1 METINV
7 IIGIERSGRTDE
19 VLEHT
24 VVDVFRDEE
33 KAHKAGKDWETRR
46 NEEHTE
52 EGRNIKASYKIVKKT
67 LK

>member
-19 VLEHT
+19 VLKHT

-33 KAHKAGKDWETRR
+33 KAHRAGKDWETRR

-52 EGRNIKASYKIVKKT
+52 EGRNINASYKIVKRT